1 MNFKKSISFVLTMC
15 MVFSLFATFVLPV
28 AAEGTTYTM
37 IDTVEDL
44 KAGTY
49 YMAAYIEKDGYDPY
63 QLFNGIGSGKGYTT
77 GYTYAD
83 GVLATTATQYL
94 AEAVEV
100 AAVEGKEN
108 TYTIY
113 LEGKGYVT
121 CTDGSANHK
130 LNFSDTACEWEAYA
144 NANGGINFKTTVGS
158 NVAHMGT
165 NVTSTSQFI
174 RQYKDSSAANSLS
187 YGLVFFAEDV
197 EEEVPPVTSK
207 VVENWNHADWNT
219 GINTFDAA
227 YIYTDAAVYAETDML
242 WWNHAAFAPT
252 ETEGMYE
259 VTEVALN
266 GSDAAKE
273 SSLTIPEGGFVWVGW
288 SGAAAES
295 SGKYAFDFIARLTD
309 GDKVTFYGLDIA
321 NCTTTADAYAEKY
334 VEPVDPNAPVSIAL
348 GKKCI
353 YPTAGLYYH
362 WDAKWECSKYVE
374 TALTDGVKEAG
385 YYGVGETSGWG
396 GGSPNPLEIVID
408 LEKLYDVDS
417 FAYTL
422 IGGGRDGIAFPAS
435 AVISV
440 SKDNADYTVVEGTL
454 DTGKESSSDC
464 YDRTYTVSLDS
475 AVTARYVKFSFTKT
489 GNFLFVNEL
498 EVFGE
503 ESASTEKVPVNV
515 AFDKDYT
522 ISGNGKPYG
531 NYTASLTDGAAQEKL
546 SYDGN
551 WFTFYHNTGESA
563 APNVNAPDKVGYVII
578 DLGGLYDLSSVK
590 AHCYDAKGSSGING
604 PAALTV
610 YVSEDGET
618 WSDAIAVEIPA
629 LEAASDYW
637 TETAVSGKAQ
647 YVKFEAK
654 LNGTFAFINE
664 IEVWGT
670 EAEVEEDD
678 ESFKETHTLIDG
690 VNAGTIQQL
699 GEANEGKPT
708 SPFWYLVEDGV
719 DTITVSVVIDNA
731 TVVEGLTPVIR
742 YWIDADLSSPK
753 ERTTLI
759 DLMVEN
765 GEVKVARVDNG
776 MEAAILEVEY
786 ATKGNDCAFVIVLDK
801 ATLGIDGQYG
811 LNTQVDYD
819 SNASVAEAGNIRTM
833 HSSKW
838 DATDD
843 KNCAPWST
851 TEFYEVF
858 GDADT
863 FKNDY
868 TYVDGETVGTTQSR
882 GEGWESLL
890 VPDFWYKVTDTEDMV
905 FVYVM
910 VDNRN
915 VLPGILN
922 AEKPTQ
928 LDSGTSLR
936 LWIDA
941 DLSDTARTTLVDV
954 AYIDGSAKAYRV
966 DNDFA
971 AAVST
976 DFAVDGNDYGF
987 CVVLDKAALG
997 IDGEYGMMVTLSETG
1012 YNTMHNV
1019 KWDVY
1024 DVANC
1029 APWSTTKDYIVY
1041 GTSEEPEVE
1050 YNEVVVDVNAN
1061 EILTDG
1067 RTGFVGGWAVVGD
1080 SNVVLIKNGKC
1091 TTNPMKVV
1099 VNYALGETKTIDALV
1114 LDFYHCAAVMI
1125 GYPEGQVLVEYS
1137 VDGVE
1142 YTEIGLFDLEAAML
1156 STTTDGTVSST
1167 LAFDAVDAAYV
1178 RATFVVGSNKDV
1190 LGNSPADGKVF
1201 WEFAALAEVAVSEVP
1216 APSYNEGWNAEFDE
1230 NELTFLKG
1238 DISMFGDGNWGE
1250 DAVAFGNEAVILV
1263 QNLVCKNP
1271 ELYPVFSLVYN
1282 AGEAIDLNNIKV
1294 GLYVETNSMIG
1305 FPSKVANVYIS
1316 ADGISWQPIDSTNN
1330 IEDSVFVQHG
1340 NSENSLGTS
1349 LVEIVLAET
1358 VNAQY
1363 VKVEFTYTDSPFNDP
1378 NGDYKPVYE
1387 FIAFT
1392 EAEVRL
1398 VENVVVEEDYVEL
1411 LPTEEDEIT
1420 GGEVTVNADGSVTV
1434 TIGESGKVEIYFDLV
1449 DAKFYP
1455 VTGAYAIYDYATVGN
1470 VTKVETLAQYTR
1482 ADKGENTAQLYL
1494 SGMNNSASYY
1504 VENGEGWGVWSLTN
1518 YITGGKLFADGVH
1531 EIKSMTY
1538 TIEGEAG
1545 ASVVFYTFGIYDSAD
1560 AVKGLGSVRPAEI
1573 TEVDGG
1579 ELPALNPRFGGNL
1592 LIPAFTAM
1600 KYTVAFENGAFF
1612 SLWDDALTV
1621 LVNGEA
1627 IEGEAELKAG
1637 DVVTIINAS
1646 AEDYTAYPMVVPTI
1660 LGTMDNPYV
1669 LDELGTITAVVDGDH
1684 TAGVFYTYIAPGFGT
1699 LTITMPEGDWTYFVN
1714 NLTSGVYGDAHWS
1727 DDEEVVSS
1735 VTINVSAGDEIQ
1747 IMVSTYDPNNM
1758 WEAPA
1763 GEVTFTASFTETVKV
1778 PDGYAS
1784 ADALVDG
1791 YTGAGEIFGYEGNQ
1805 SVLVAFNYLVANAEY
1820 AFTVEFDEVT
1830 IDGITLYGLDY
1841 ANGCVVNPAAVA
1853 FVVNGVTYEATI
1865 TANPNGIARMTVEF
1879 EEEITTD
1886 AVTVVVTADG
1896 NANFF
1901 NMFTEIKVSEVVE
1914 EVITSNVVT
1923 DFNLADWTDG
1933 KFGADAAVI
1942 FTDADVYASAN
1953 QLWWFHASFAPTS
1966 IEGVYEVVATRG
1978 PSQDAFLTIPEG
1990 GFVWIA
1996 HDTAAADT
2004 AGKFAVGMI
2013 STLKAGDRVVFTG
2026 VDFANATTEADATA
2040 VKVEA
2045 PESVDIKV
2053 SHNNLY
2059 NWGTFESMI
2068 ISQPGKTVTEVIGQ
2082 TPYWWIMYVVEEVD
2096 GVYVATEFYKNCD
2109 EINTTV
2115 CPENGFLFYVY
2126 SSNSN
2131 WADADYGK
2139 LLGCYFILGDIDLSS
2154 KFAIDTQV
2162 GNEPYIMKV
2171 VSGFK
2176 TGDVNM
2182 NGKVDATDYA
2192 MARKAF
2198 LGKVELTDAQL
2209 KLLDVNGN
2217 GKIDAN
2223 DYMLIKRHVLGTYTI
2238 PAWADAE

>member
-174 RQYKDSSAANSLS
+174 RQYKDSSAASSLS

-197 EEEVPPVTSK
+197 EEVVPPVTSK

-227 YIYTDAAVYAETDML
+227 YIFTDAAVYAETDML

-295 SGKYAFDFIARLTD
+295 SGKYAFDFIAKLTD
-309 GDKVTFYGLDIA
+309 GDKVTFYGIDIA

-334 VEPVDPNAPVSIAL
+334 VEPVDPNAPVSIAI

-396 GGSPNPLEIVID
+396 GGSPNPLEIVVD
-408 LEKLYDVDS
+408 LEKLYDIDS

-435 AVISV
+435 TVISV
-440 SKDNADYTVVEGTL
+440 SKDNADYTVVEGTI

-464 YDRTYTVSLDS
+464 YDRTYTVSLDTP
-475 AVTARYVKFSFTKT
+475 VTGRYVKFSFTKT
-489 GNFLFVNEL
+489 GNFAFINEL

-515 AFDKDYT
+515 AFDKEYE

-531 NYTASLTDGAAQEKL
+531 NYTASLTDGVAQEKL

-563 APNVNAPDKVGYVII
+563 APNINAPDKVGYVII

-590 AHCYDAKGSSGING
+590 AHCYDGLDGSATGGIKG
-604 PAALTV
+604 PKALKI
-610 YVSEDGET
+610 YLSEDKET
-618 WSDAIAVEIPA
+618 WSDAIVVETPTFD
-629 LEAASDYW
+629 AATDFW
-637 TETAVSGKAQ
+637 TETAVSGKVQ
-647 YVKFEAK
+647 YVKFEAE
-654 LNGTFAFINE
+654 LNGVFAFINE

-670 EAEVEEDD
+670 EADVPAEEDD
-678 ESFKETHTLIDG
+678 DSFKDTFTYVDG
-690 VNAGTIQQL
+690 VNKGTAQSREDGWESI
-699 GEANEGKPT
+699 PVVD
-708 SPFWYLVEDGV
+708 FWYLVEDGV
-719 DTITVSVVIDNA
+719 DTVTIKVAVDNKKVVADDTMFRI
-731 TVVEGLTPVIR
+731 
-742 YWIDADLSSPK
+742 WIDADLDDIA
-753 ERTTLI
+753 RTALY
-759 DLMVEN
+759 DF
-765 GEVKVARVDNG
+765 KVDADG
-776 MEAAILEVEY
+776 KIY
-786 ATKGNDCAFVIVLDK
+786 DATKPTNCIAGGYTSAEYTVIGNDYYFTVVLDK
-801 ATLGIDGQYG
+801 AVIGIDGQYG
-811 LNTQVDYD
+811 LDLQLGQANHNTL
-819 SNASVAEAGNIRTM
+819 
-833 HSSKW
+833 HSIEW
-838 DATDD
+838 DAFD
-843 KNCAPWST
+843 NALVPWST

-868 TYVDGETVGTTQSR
+868 TYVDGEIVGTTQSR
-882 GEGWESLL
+882 ADGWESI
-890 VPDFWYKVTDTEDMV
+890 PGADFWYKVTDTEEMV

-915 VLPGILN
+915 VLPGVLN
-922 AEKPTQ
+922 ADKPTQ

-941 DLSDTARTTLVDV
+941 DLSSPKERTTLVDV
-954 AYIDGSAKAYRV
+954 AYIDGLANAYRV
-966 DNDFA
+966 DNGFA

-997 IDGEYGMMVTLSETG
+997 IDGQYGMMLTLSETG
-1012 YNTMHNV
+1012 YNSMHNV
-1019 KWDVY
+1019 AWDVY

-1029 APWSTTKDYIVY
+1029 APWNTTKDYIVY
-1041 GTSEEPEVE
+1041 GTSEEP
-1050 YNEVVVDVNAN
+1050 A
-1061 EILTDG
+1061 
-1067 RTGFVGGWAVVGD
+1067 
-1080 SNVVLIKNGKC
+1080 
-1091 TTNPMKVV
+1091 
-1099 VNYALGETKTIDALV
+1099 
-1114 LDFYHCAAVMI
+1114 
-1125 GYPEGQVLVEYS
+1125 PEEP
-1137 VDGVE
+1137 
-1142 YTEIGLFDLEAAML
+1142 T
-1156 STTTDGTVSST
+1156 
-1167 LAFDAVDAAYV
+1167 
-1178 RATFVVGSNKDV
+1178 
-1190 LGNSPADGKVF
+1190 
-1201 WEFAALAEVAVSEVP
+1201 
-1216 APSYNEGWNAEFDE
+1216 YNEGWNAEFDADE
-1230 NELTFLKG
+1230 IKIFKG
-1238 DISMFGDGNWGE
+1238 DISMFGDGKWGE
-1250 DAVAFGNEAVILV
+1250 DAVAYNNEAVILI

-1282 AGEAIDLNNIKV
+1282 AGEAIDLNNIKL
-1294 GLYVETNSMIG
+1294 GIYAETNSMIG
-1305 FPSKVANVYIS
+1305 YPSKDVKVYVS
-1316 ADGISWQPIDSTNN
+1316 NDGIEWTLVESTN
-1330 IEDSVFVQHG
+1330 EMPESVFGVFHDPA
-1340 NSENSLGTS
+1340 NSRGTS

-1363 VKVEFTYTDSPFNDP
+1363 VKVDFTYTDSPFTDP
-1378 NGDYKPVYE
+1378 SDYKPVYE
-1387 FIAFT
+1387 FISFT

-1398 VENVVVEEDYVEL
+1398 VEDVVVGEDHVEL
-1411 LPTEEDEIT
+1411 LPDENATVT
-1420 GGEVTVNADGSVTV
+1420 GGEVTVNEDGSVTI
-1434 TIGESGKVEIYFDLV
+1434 TIGETGKVEVSFDLV

-1494 SGMNNSASYY
+1494 SGMNGSSSYY
-1504 VENGEGWGVWSLTN
+1504 VSSGEGWGVWSLTN

-1531 EIKSMTY
+1531 EVKSMTY

-1545 ASVVFYTFGIYDSAD
+1545 ASVVFYTFGIYDSED
-1560 AVKGLGSVRPAEI
+1560 AVKGLGSVRPE
-1573 TEVDGG
+1573 ED
-1579 ELPALNPRFGGNL
+1579 NDN
-1592 LIPAFTAM
+1592 
-1600 KYTVAFENGAFF
+1600 
-1612 SLWDDALTV
+1612 
-1621 LVNGEA
+1621 
-1627 IEGEAELKAG
+1627 
-1637 DVVTIINAS
+1637 VV
-1646 AEDYTAYPMVVPTI
+1646 
-1660 LGTMDNPYV
+1660 
-1669 LDELGTITAVVDGDH
+1669 
-1684 TAGVFYTYIAPGFGT
+1684 
-1699 LTITMPEGDWTYFVN
+1699 
-1714 NLTSGVYGDAHWS
+1714 
-1727 DDEEVVSS
+1727 
-1735 VTINVSAGDEIQ
+1735 
-1747 IMVSTYDPNNM
+1747 
-1758 WEAPA
+1758 
-1763 GEVTFTASFTETVKV
+1763 V
-1778 PDGYAS
+1778 PDGYGS
-1784 ADALVDG
+1784 ADVLVDG

-1805 SVLVAFNYLVANAEY
+1805 AKLFAFNYLVANAEY
-1820 AFTVEFDEVT
+1820 SFTVSFETNVKFDS
-1830 IDGITLYGLDY
+1830 ITLFGLDY
-1841 ANGCVVNPAAVA
+1841 ANGCVVIPEKVA
-1853 FVVNGVTYEATI
+1853 FVVNGNSYEATI
-1865 TANPNGIARMTVEF
+1865 VANPNGIARMFVAF
-1879 EEEITTD
+1879 EEAVTADEIT
-1886 AVTVVVTADG
+1886 VVITTDG

-1901 NMFTEIKVSEVVE
+1901 NMFTEIKVSEVTDE
-1914 EVITSNVVT
+1914 EVITSDVVT
-1923 DFNLADWTDG
+1923 DFNLGDWTDG

-1942 FTDADVYASAN
+1942 FTDADIYAAAN
-1953 QLWWFHASFAPTS
+1953 QIWWFHAAFAPTS

-1978 PSQDAFLTIPEG
+1978 ASQDAFLTIPEG
-1990 GFVWIA
+1990 GFVWVA
-1996 HDTAAADT
+1996 HDTAAEGT
-2004 AGKFAVGMI
+2004 AGAFAFGMI
-2013 STLKAGDRVVFTG
+2013 STLKVGDRVVFNG
-2026 VDFANATTEADATA
+2026 VDFENATTKEDATA
-2040 VKVEA
+2040 EKVVA

-2068 ISQPGKTVTEVIGQ
+2068 ISEAGKTVTEVIGQ

-2139 LLGCYFILGDIDLSS
+2139 LLGCYFILGDIDLSA
-2154 KFAIDTQV
+2154 KFAIDTQK
-2162 GNEPYIMKV
+2162 GEEPYIMQV

-2176 TGDVNM
+2176 TGDANM
-2182 NGKVDATDYA
+2182 NGKIDANDYA
-2192 MARKAF
+2192 LARKAVI
-2198 LGKVELTDAQL
+2198 GKVELTDAQI

-2217 GKIDAN
+2217 GKVDAN

-2238 PAWADAE
+2238 PAWADVE